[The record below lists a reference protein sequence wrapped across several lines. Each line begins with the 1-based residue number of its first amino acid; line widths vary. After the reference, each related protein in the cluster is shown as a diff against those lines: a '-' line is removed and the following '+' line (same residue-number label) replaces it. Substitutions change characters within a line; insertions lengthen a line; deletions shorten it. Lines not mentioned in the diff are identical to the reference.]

1 MKQKKST
8 LILYAVSAVI
18 LAACAQ
24 PQMTAKES
32 WRAQSDIADFTADG
46 RLAVK
51 ADGKGSY
58 ANFDW
63 SYQNPVQTI
72 SINTPLGSTLG
83 QLCQDS
89 LGVLAVDRDGKI
101 YQADTP
107 QALSRQLLGFE
118 LPVQYLHVWANGQWV
133 KNAPYQLL
141 DDGRLQQFEWTVSR
155 LLNEDGS
162 PRILLLESPKLT
174 LRLVFDQMRQLK
186 VANPSQ
192 QCAARG

>member
-1 MKQKKST
+1 MKQRKST
-8 LILYAVSAVI
+8 FISYVISAVI

-24 PQMTAKES
+24 PKMTAKES
-32 WRAQSDIADFTADG
+32 WHAQTDIADFNADG
-46 RLAVK
+46 RLAVQ

-63 SYQNPVQTI
+63 SYQNQVQTI
-72 SINTPLGSTLG
+72 NINTPLGSTLG

-89 LGVLAVDRDGKI
+89 QGVLAIDGKGKI
-101 YQADTP
+101 YHADTP

-133 KNAPYQLL
+133 KNAPYRLL

-174 LRLVFDQMRQLK
+174 LRLVFDQMQQLTA
-186 VANPSQ
+186 VNAPN
-192 QCAARG
+192 QCAARE